1 MSLKFFSVFQVQDI
15 NVLEEVIRMVLEILN
30 SVLSHQLAHN
40 KHLIYTLLYKKHV
53 FDAFRSYDATQDLV
67 YNMDLVS
74 KTFNESIMAITS
86 CLVKSYIYVFQVI
99 SYFTKRLGD
108 EHKNLSVTEVMDRI
122 QDGVRHWSPEL
133 LRVIYICT

>member
-74 KTFNESIMAITS
+74 KTFNESTSIAI
-86 CLVKSYIYVFQVI
+86 
-99 SYFTKRLGD
+99 
-108 EHKNLSVTEVMDRI
+108 
-122 QDGVRHWSPEL
+122 
-133 LRVIYICT
+133 RVVW

>member
-74 KTFNESIMAITS
+74 RTFNESFQRKPFGYTS
-86 CLVKSYIYVFQVI
+86 CLVKSYIYM
-99 SYFTKRLGD
+99 SSR
-108 EHKNLSVTEVMDRI
+108 LSVTLPSGLEM
-122 QDGVRHWSPEL
+122 S
-133 LRVIYICT
+133 TKT